1 MEVILVGG
9 FIEIIELCELC
20 NLNISGIIDNNLKED
35 YCGYPIIGTDTDAPK
50 LLDKFRTTPLLL
62 SPDLP
67 ATRKK
72 IADYYEALGFTFISL
87 ISPKAE
93 VSKSAIIG
101 KGVIIQTS
109 VNVSANTRLG
119 NFVRLNT
126 RANIM
131 HDCTIDVYTTVAP
144 SAVVLGRVKIGKYCY
159 VGANSTILPEIN
171 IGDEAIIGAG
181 AVVVKDIE
189 NNKTVKG
196 IPAK

>member
-9 FIEIIELCELC
+9 FIEVIEICELS
-20 NLNISGIIDNNLKED
+20 NIKIKGIIDNKLTED
-35 YCGYPIIGTDTDAPK
+35 YCGYPIIGTDADAPI
-50 LLDKFRTTPLLL
+50 LLDKFRTTPLIL

-67 ATRKK
+67 TTRKK
-72 IADYYEALGFTFISL
+72 IADYYVRLGYSFISL

-119 NFVRLNT
+119 NFARLNT
-126 RANIM
+126 KSNIM
-131 HDCTIDVYTTVAP
+131 HDCKIDDYTTVAP
-144 SAVVLGRVKIGKYCY
+144 SAVVLGRVNIGKCCY
-159 VGANSTILPEIN
+159 IGANSTILPEVN
-171 IGDEAIIGAG
+171 IGDRSIIGAG

-189 NNKTVKG
+189 NCKTVKG

>member
-1 MEVILVGG
+1 MEVILIGG
-9 FIEIIELCELC
+9 FIEVIELCELC
-20 NLNISGIIDNNLKED
+20 NIKITGIIDDKLKED
-35 YCGYPIIGTDTDAPK
+35 YCGYPIIGNDADAPT
-50 LLDKFRTTPLLL
+50 LFDKYGTTPLIL
-62 SPDLP
+62 SPDAP

-72 IADYYEALGFTFISL
+72 IADYYESLGYTFISL

-93 VSKSAIIG
+93 VSKSVIRG

-126 RANIM
+126 KSNIM
-131 HDCTIDVYTTVAP
+131 HDCTIDDYTTIAP
-144 SAVVLGRVKIGKYCY
+144 SAVVLGRVNIGKYCY
-159 VGANSTILPEIN
+159 IGANATILPEIN
-171 IGDEAIIGAG
+171 IGDGSIIGAG